1 MYRGKKYRQ
10 ARTLVDTTKSFP
22 LAEAVHLL
30 REAKFAKF
38 DETVEVHIRL
48 GVDPR
53 NADQQVR
60 GTVGLPH
67 GTGKTVRVLVFA
79 QGEPLQQAE
88 KAGADFVGGAELAEK
103 VRGGW
108 LDFDAVISTPDM
120 MREVGKLGK
129 VLGPRG
135 LMPNPK
141 TGTVTFDVAKAVES
155 LKAGQVEYRVD
166 RSAIVHAAVGKV
178 SFTEEQIVD
187 NVKAYLDAVA
197 KARPS
202 SLKGVY
208 LRSVSISSTMG
219 PGVKVAYEG

>member
-1 MYRGKKYRQ
+1 MKRGKKYRQ
-10 ARTLVDTTKSFP
+10 ACNLVDSVKLYP
-22 LAEAVHLL
+22 LTEAVHLL
-30 REAKFAKF
+30 REAKYAKF

-53 NADQQVR
+53 NAEQQVR
-60 GTVGLPH
+60 GTVPLPH
-67 GTGKTVRVLVFA
+67 GTGKMVRVLVFA

-88 KAGADFVGGAELAEK
+88 KAGADFFGGAELAEK

-129 VLGPRG
+129 ILGPRG

-141 TGTVTFDVAKAVES
+141 TGTVTFDVAKAVEL

-166 RSAIVHAAVGKV
+166 RSGIVHAAVGKV
-178 SFTEEQIVD
+178 SFSEQQMVD

-208 LRSVSISSTMG
+208 MRTVSISSTMG
-219 PGVKVAYEG
+219 PGVKVDYEG

>member
-1 MYRGKKYRQ
+1 MNRGKKYRQ
-10 ARTLVDTTKSFP
+10 ARTLVDSTKSYP
-22 LAEAVHLL
+22 LPEAVHIL

-53 NADQQVR
+53 NSEQQVR

-135 LMPNPK
+135 LMPSPRA
-141 TGTVTFDVAKAVES
+141 GTVTPDVAKAIREYKAGKVEFRTKDEGGNIHAVVGKLSFDAAKLAENVTAFINYVIS
-155 LKAGQVEYRVD
+155 LKP
-166 RSAIVHAAVGKV
+166 AAVRGQYIKG
-178 SFTEEQIVD
+178 IV
-187 NVKAYLDAVA
+187 
-197 KARPS
+197 
-202 SLKGVY
+202 
-208 LRSVSISSTMG
+208 ISATMS
-219 PGVKVAYEG
+219 PGVRIAI